1 MADDWIDLRRRDGV
15 TLWVIPTPTWSLDP
29 PHAVAAVQV
38 GYPSYLEA
46 LPHEQQI
53 KFIFS
58 LRYYGRWLAYDKYEQ
73 DTE

>member
-38 GYPSYLEA
+38 GHPHYLEA
-46 LPHEQQI
+46 LPHEAYLQ
-53 KFIFS
+53 FTFS
-58 LRYYGRWLAYDKYEQ
+58 LRYYGRWLAYDNSES
-73 DTE
+73 

>member
-38 GYPSYLEA
+38 GYPNCLEA
-46 LPHEQQI
+46 LPHARQI

-58 LRYYGRWLAYDKYEQ
+58 LRYYGRWLAYDTSEQ

>member
-1 MADDWIDLRRRDGV
+1 MADGWIDLRRRDGA
-15 TLWVIPTPTWSLDP
+15 TLRVIPPALWSLDHP
-29 PHAVAAVQV
+29 NAVAAVQV
-38 GYPSYLEA
+38 SYPNCLEA

-58 LRYYGRWLAYDKYEQ
+58 MRYYGRWLAYDKSEQ

>member
-38 GYPSYLEA
+38 GYPNCLEA

-58 LRYYGRWLAYDKYEQ
+58 LRYYGRWLVYDKSEQ

>member
-15 TLWVIPTPTWSLDP
+15 TLRLLPTPPWSLDP
-29 PHAVAAVQV
+29 PLPAAAVRV
-38 GYPSYLEA
+38 DYPNCLEA

-53 KFIFS
+53 NFIFS
-58 LRYYGRWLAYDKYEQ
+58 LRYYGRWLAYDKSEQ

>member
-1 MADDWIDLRRRDGV
+1 MADDWVDLHRRDGV

-29 PHAVAAVQV
+29 PNAVAAVQV
-38 GYPSYLEA
+38 GYPSCLEA

-58 LRYYGRWLAYDKYEQ
+58 LRYYGRWLAYDS
-73 DTE
+73 TR